1 MVAKQGGSESARILG
16 SGAEFEAHIQ
26 GFTARPSQQEMAQH
40 IESTI
45 ERGGIF
51 VAESGTGTG
60 KTFAYLVPAL
70 LSRKKVIVST
80 GTRHLQDQLFLRDLP
95 AVADALSLRPK
106 SAILKGRSNY
116 LCRER
121 LESKALVAGA
131 SDSQIKAEA
140 STVYQWSLETE
151 DGDVAELDGIAEASF
166 IWPLVTSTADNC
178 AGSQCGHFEDCFVLQ
193 ARRRAMDA
201 DIVVI
206 NHHIFF
212 ADLVLKNDGFGQLL
226 PSFDAV
232 IFDEAHQ
239 LADIA
244 TGFLGSSATSRQLL
258 DLADDVINEERNNP
272 SSVPDLGD
280 GADGLRKALAV
291 LRESMGRTA
300 TRKPMQEFE
309 TQPRFV
315 ESLLSLRRQLQTL
328 IDLLLLAEPVS
339 EEFGRCLDRAA
350 DLAERLETISGR
362 DADDHVR
369 WCEISNRGFRFQSS
383 PIDTGL
389 ILGPHFDSSERSF
402 IFTSAT
408 LAVGDSFE
416 HFSRALGLPEFE
428 SARFDSPFDYRNRT
442 LLFLPQGL
450 PDPRSGDYTQA
461 MLDVVVDVLSAS
473 RGRAFLLFTSYR
485 ALNAAAE
492 YLPNHIDFPLLVQ
505 GSAARNALLMEFR
518 NTESAIL
525 LGTSSFWE
533 GVDVRGES
541 LSVVVIDKLPFE
553 AVDDPLVRGRL
564 AYVESQGGN
573 PFMEYQIPRA
583 VMNLKQ
589 GAGRL
594 IRDELDRGVLV
605 LCDPRVKSK
614 AYGRIFLKNL
624 PPMPQSVDIGDV
636 VRFFAQDS
644 NDVADL

>member
-1 MVAKQGGSESARILG
+1 VANSSDSESARILG
-16 SGAEFEAHIQ
+16 SDAEFEARIE
-26 GFTARPSQQEMAQH
+26 GFKARPSQQQMAVD
-40 IESTI
+40 IESVI

-80 GTRHLQDQLFLRDLP
+80 GTRHLQDQLYFRDLP
-95 AVADALSLRPK
+95 AVAETLGLKPK

-116 LCRER
+116 LCLER
-121 LESKALVAGA
+121 LQSKALVAGA
-131 SDSQIKAEA
+131 RDSQIKAEA
-140 STVYQWSLETE
+140 SIVYQWSMTTE
-151 DGDVAELDGIAEASF
+151 DGDVAELEGIAEASF
-166 IWPLVTSTADNC
+166 IWPLVTSSTDNC
-178 AGSQCGHFEDCFVLQ
+178 AGSQCEHFDDCYVLK
-193 ARRRAMDA
+193 ARRRAMEA
-201 DIVVI
+201 DVVVI

-226 PSFDAV
+226 PSFDSV

-244 TGFLGSSATSRQLL
+244 TGFLGSSVTSRQLS
-258 DLADDVINEERNNP
+258 DLADDVMNEERNNP
-272 SSVPDLGD
+272 SAVPDLPDAAG
-280 GADGLRKALAV
+280 GLRKAMAV
-291 LRESMGRTA
+291 FRESMGRVSS
-300 TRKPMQEFE
+300 RKPMHDFE
-309 TQPRFV
+309 TQPKFV
-315 ESLLSLRRQLQTL
+315 ESLLSLRHQLQSL
-328 IDLLLLAEPVS
+328 IDLLLLAEAAS

-350 DLAERLETISGR
+350 DMAERLETISGR

-369 WCEISNRGFRFQSS
+369 WCEITNRGFRLQSS

-389 ILGPHFDSSERSF
+389 ILGPHFDNAERSF
-402 IFTSAT
+402 VFTSAT

-416 HFSRALGLPEFE
+416 HFSGALGLPEFE
-428 SARFDSPFDYRNRT
+428 SARFDSPFDYKSHT
-442 LLFLPQGL
+442 LMFLPQGL
-450 PDPRSGDYTQA
+450 PDPRNSKYTKS
-461 MLDVVVDVLSAS
+461 MLDVVVKVLTAS

-492 YLPNHIDFPLLVQ
+492 YLPGKIDFPLLVQ
-505 GSAARNALLMEFR
+505 GSAARNALLTEFR
-518 NTESAIL
+518 NTDAAVL

-564 AYVESQGGN
+564 SHIEAQGGN
-573 PFMEYQIPRA
+573 PFMEYQVPRA

-605 LCDPRVKSK
+605 VCDPRLKSK
-614 AYGRIFLKNL
+614 AYGRIFLNNL
-624 PPMPQSVDIGDV
+624 PPMPQTVDIDDVVNFFSVDDENSV
-636 VRFFAQDS
+636 DA
-644 NDVADL
+644 